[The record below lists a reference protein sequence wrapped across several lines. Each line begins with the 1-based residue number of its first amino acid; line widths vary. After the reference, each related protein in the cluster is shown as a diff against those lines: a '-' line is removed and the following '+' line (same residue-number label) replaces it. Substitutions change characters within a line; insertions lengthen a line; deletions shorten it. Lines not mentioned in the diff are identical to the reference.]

1 LLRGAI
7 IREASIRGLHAVYSA
22 LDPPWYCSSLTFS
35 IQSTALPL
43 SFSTMAICDIAV
55 VAVAPCQCFLP
66 GGHQTTSPGRISS
79 LGSPQHCVQPH
90 PEVTIKVCPSGWV
103 CHAVRAP
110 GSNVTKAPKVRAGSG
125 GSNRGSIRT
134 EPVKVSAGPLREGW
148 EPLRLI
154 SIGRS
159 LFSNCSGIL
168 PGGFHRQSRT
178 RDS

>member
-1 LLRGAI
+1 MSVAAEVQQCDFSRCAHLFAR
-7 IREASIRGLHAVYSA
+7 
-22 LDPPWYCSSLTFS
+22 YCSAVTFS
-35 IQSTALPL
+35 SQSTALPS
-43 SFSTMAICDIAV
+43 SFSTIAICDIAV

-90 PEVTIKVCPSGWV
+90 PEVTINVCPSGWV

-110 GSNVTKAPKVRAGSG
+110 GSKVTKAPKVRAGSG

-134 EPVKVSAGPLREGW
+134 EPVKFSAGPLREGR

-154 SIGRS
+154 SIVAP
-159 LFSNCSGIL
+159 FPIDPAVL
-168 PGGFHRQSRT
+168 PDAFAR
-178 RDS
+178 